1 MTVNLVIGGFQLNR
15 SLFQQPAS
23 AATARVAGAHYSRAG
38 HGGPEIKKL
47 IAAPLPAA
55 WDVSPKTPEEWKAQ
69 VNATARRRF
78 DDRKHSQDWIKTG
91 TSR

>member
-1 MTVNLVIGGFQLNR
+1 MTVNLVIGGFRLNR

-38 HGGPEIKKL
+38 HVGPEIKKL

-55 WDVSPKTPEEWKAQ
+55 WGRESEDTRGMESA
-69 VNATARRRF
+69 
-78 DDRKHSQDWIKTG
+78 G
-91 TSR
+91 